1 MSYFSRP
8 FLAIYTI
15 VTHQQLLKQLL
26 IRSISLRYKGSM
38 LGIFWTITQPLLM
51 LFVYSFVFG
60 LIFQPKWAETDSIG
74 MQSYP
79 IFIFSG
85 LSIFNIFAE
94 CVNGSAPLIIQHT
107 SYVKKVVFPLELLPL
122 NLVLASFIFGSV
134 WILLLLL
141 GIFFVAGQFYLSVI
155 LLIVPLISLFFFS
168 LGLSY
173 FFSSICVFLRDT
185 QYFLAILVQI
195 LSFVT
200 PIFFPLAVVPEKFR
214 WILLCNPL
222 AHIVEYV
229 RNVCLYNIVPDWDY
243 SLILIFS
250 SLAFFYFG
258 LLWFIATKKGFA
270 DVL

>member
-85 LSIFNIFAE
+85 LSILTA
-94 CVNGSAPLIIQHT
+94 V
-107 SYVKKVVFPLELLPL
+107 
-122 NLVLASFIFGSV
+122 SFIMVAPGSQAAV
-134 WILLLLL
+134 
-141 GIFFVAGQFYLSVI
+141 
-155 LLIVPLISLFFFS
+155 
-168 LGLSY
+168 
-173 FFSSICVFLRDT
+173 CVG
-185 QYFLAILVQI
+185 AAC
-195 LSFVT
+195 SVT
-200 PIFFPLAVVPEKFR
+200 PSARTTLR
-214 WILLCNPL
+214 
-222 AHIVEYV
+222 IVSY
-229 RNVCLYNIVPDWDY
+229 R
-243 SLILIFS
+243 
-250 SLAFFYFG
+250 
-258 LLWFIATKKGFA
+258 GFA
-270 DVL
+270 PGDSAL